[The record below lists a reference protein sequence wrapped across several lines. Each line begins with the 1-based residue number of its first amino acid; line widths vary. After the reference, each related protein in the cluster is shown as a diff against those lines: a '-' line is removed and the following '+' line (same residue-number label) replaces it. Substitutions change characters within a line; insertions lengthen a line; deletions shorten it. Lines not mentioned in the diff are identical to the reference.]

1 MLGKHAKQLK
11 LVIKNYPLPM
21 HQHARRAAT
30 AALAANRQG
39 KFPEFSHKLFEA
51 SNSLSSDKIQEIA
64 KGLGLNMET
73 FNKDLNDPAI
83 QSIINRDMK
92 EGEQA
97 EVQGTPTVF
106 VNGKLVQLRSLQDVD
121 QAIEMEIQKKK

>member
-1 MLGKHAKQLK
+1 
-11 LVIKNYPLPM
+11 M